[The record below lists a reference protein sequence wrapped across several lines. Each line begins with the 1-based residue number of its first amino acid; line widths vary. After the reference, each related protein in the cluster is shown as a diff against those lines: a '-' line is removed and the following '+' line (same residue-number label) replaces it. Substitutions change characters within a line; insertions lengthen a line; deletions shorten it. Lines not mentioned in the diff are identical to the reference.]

1 MKKKILAAALAGMM
15 AFGVAFT
22 TQTQAA
28 TRDEISAIKVSKYG
42 KFNYWT
48 KDSEAKQKLVEYV
61 KDVTNKSSKNFI
73 PVEDRIATFD
83 MDGTILCETAPTA
96 FCYMFGLYSILEN
109 PTPKVTEKIQEKAK
123 IWQEAVLT
131 KNFTPEI
138 EKEFKDYGWK
148 LFEGLTDEEY
158 YSRLEKFMMTK
169 NVVGLKNLKYGESF
183 YLPMIEI
190 ISYLNANDFTVYI
203 ITGSERRA
211 TRGLLEG
218 VVPVQKNHIIGC
230 DIPYTWENNSG
241 EKYFVSGDRILISD
255 HRNGSNTRINKIY
268 SINREIGKKP
278 VLAFG
283 NSFGDADMLN
293 YTLTDNKYKSA
304 AFMVICDDF
313 DREIGNRELAD
324 SILQASQKN
333 NWNTISMRNDW
344 TTIYGDNVRRSE

>member
-1 MKKKILAAALAGMM
+1 MM
-15 AFGVAFT
+15 AFSVTFA
-22 TQTQAA
+22 TQSEAA
-28 TRDEISAIKVSKYG
+28 TRDEIAAIKVSKSG

-48 KDSEAKQKLVEYV
+48 QNSEAKQKLIEYV
-61 KDVTNKSSKNFI
+61 KDVTNKNSKNFI

-109 PTPKVTEKIQEKAK
+109 PTPKVTEKLQEKAK

-131 KNFTPEI
+131 KKFTPEI

-158 YSRLEKFMMTK
+158 YSRLKKFMTTK

-230 DIPYTWENNSG
+230 DIPYTWENNGG

-293 YTLTDNKYKSA
+293 YTLIDNKYKSA

-313 DREIGNRELAD
+313 DREFGNRELAD

-333 NWNTISMRNDW
+333 NWNTISMKNDFK
-344 TTIYGDNVRRSE
+344 TIYGYNVSREK